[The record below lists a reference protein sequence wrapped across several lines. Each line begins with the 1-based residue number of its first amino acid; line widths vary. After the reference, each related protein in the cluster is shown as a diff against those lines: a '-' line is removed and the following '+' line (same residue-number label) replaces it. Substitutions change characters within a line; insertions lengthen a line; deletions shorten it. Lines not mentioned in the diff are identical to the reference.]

1 MVCRGI
7 AVTDF
12 DRAHDTNP
20 EDSFHPKYSFTAR
33 AWADIVDHGD
43 RRCASLLERG
53 GGNRIGSFTVEL
65 FPVVSGDLVELLRV
79 DAGRE
84 TMVHEAVYSL
94 VINRDDGSSDFY
106 LIICSR
112 LLVCHVAHG

>member
-1 MVCRGI
+1 MLGLTLLIMVIGVVLPFSNVGRQSDWFLYRGVI
-7 AVTDF
+7 
-12 DRAHDTNP
+12 
-20 EDSFHPKYSFTAR
+20 S
-33 AWADIVDHGD
+33 
-43 RRCASLLERG
+43 
-53 GGNRIGSFTVEL
+53 
-65 FPVVSGDLVELLRV
+65 VVSGDLVELLRV